1 MFHQKEPHELAL
13 ASTAILLHLLH
24 RLIHDR
30 LLKRDAARRILSGAA
45 DALISN
51 PVEATEAHYK
61 ASNWIREEL
70 VPKVGRRPVE
80 QRAKPMEVPPDRP
93 VCPRSSPVEKRRP

>member
-24 RLIHDR
+24 RLVHDK
-30 LLKRDAARRILSGAA
+30 LLQRETARRILSGAA

-61 ASNWIREEL
+61 ASKWIKEEL
-70 VPKVGRRPVE
+70 VPKVARRPE
-80 QRAKPMEVPPDRP
+80 
-93 VCPRSSPVEKRRP
+93 